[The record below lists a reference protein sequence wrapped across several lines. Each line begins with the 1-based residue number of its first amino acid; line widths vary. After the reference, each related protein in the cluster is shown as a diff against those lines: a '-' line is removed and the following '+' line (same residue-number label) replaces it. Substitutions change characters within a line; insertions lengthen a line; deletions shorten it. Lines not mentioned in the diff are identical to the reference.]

1 MRQRFAGTRTHR
13 ESDARWEAETPT
25 AAMPVPAQRLA
36 DTRDETSAER
46 AETRTDASRQSDAE
60 WESTQAIPADERLG
74 ADNRADLRDEP
85 TRADRIMGRDH
96 HETLASTSGTV
107 GTGTSEDTQGLEASR
122 TEDADSTNST
132 DSTTSTD
139 GTDGET
145 GPDSG
150 LGRSPGAHRA

>member
-1 MRQRFAGTRTHR
+1 
-13 ESDARWEAETPT
+13 
-25 AAMPVPAQRLA
+25 MPVPAQRLA

-46 AETRTDASRQSDAE
+46 ADAHRRFAPDDASGRAPRP
-60 WESTQAIPADERLG
+60 IPAASG
-74 ADNRADLRDEP
+74 WADNRADLRDEP

-139 GTDGET
+139 STDGEA